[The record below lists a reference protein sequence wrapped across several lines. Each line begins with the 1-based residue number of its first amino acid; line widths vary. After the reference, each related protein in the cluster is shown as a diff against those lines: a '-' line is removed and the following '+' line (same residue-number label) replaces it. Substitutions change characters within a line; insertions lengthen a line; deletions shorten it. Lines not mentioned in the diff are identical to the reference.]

1 MCPQTIPGTAPSGTS
16 TEQIS
21 DATASAEK
29 WSISG
34 CRAVAA
40 DGNADPGRDGAGGIG
55 PREGGVPPAATFA
68 VTAGGALETA
78 AGMVIVF
85 WQVGQAI

>member
-1 MCPQTIPGTAPSGTS
+1 M
-16 TEQIS
+16 
-21 DATASAEK
+21 ATLT
-29 WSISG
+29 
-34 CRAVAA
+34 RAVM
-40 DGNADPGRDGAGGIG
+40 
-55 PREGGVPPAATFA
+55 VP